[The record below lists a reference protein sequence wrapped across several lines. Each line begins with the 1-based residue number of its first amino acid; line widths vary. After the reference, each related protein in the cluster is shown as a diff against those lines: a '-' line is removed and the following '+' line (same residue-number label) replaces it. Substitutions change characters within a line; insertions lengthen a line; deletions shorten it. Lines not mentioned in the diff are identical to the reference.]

1 MLKRPSNREDFVV
14 LGVPVSRRYNSN
26 RNSESRC
33 LDNCVR
39 VHGKVC
45 RKYENLHVL
54 FLNSPAMLLVYLQ
67 KLKSK

>member
-1 MLKRPSNREDFVV
+1 M
-14 LGVPVSRRYNSN
+14 
-26 RNSESRC
+26 
-33 LDNCVR
+33 
-39 VHGKVC
+39 GKG